1 MEKVKVTKEQAEA
14 IERWADKIQLVKAK
28 LCGFLNHGEDESI
41 AEMTDDELIEALY
54 IGYEVEPEF
63 KVGDWVILQNGKIGK
78 IEWINYS
85 KNLVSIYDC
94 EVGVVCIDDIERH
107 ATPEEIAA
115 EKERRWWAKH
125 GRDVWE
131 LRPGDLLVSD
141 IRVFKEVREVNNDSV
156 TFVYENY
163 VSMDRLK
170 LYYKVVCFAE
180 DRIDNTEKR
189 VLKGDDK

>member
-28 LCGFLNHGEDESI
+28 LFGFLNHGEDESI
-41 AEMTDDELIEALY
+41 AEMTVDELIKALY

-63 KVGDWVILQNGKIGK
+63 KVGDWVVNANGTIGK
-78 IEWINYS
+78 ITNINEFGEFEGFWE
-85 KNLVSIYDC
+85 KTEMLC
-94 EVGVVCIDDIERH
+94 EKDNFVRH

-163 VSMDRLK
+163 VAMDRLK

-180 DRIDNTEKR
+180 NRLD
-189 VLKGDDK
+189 GDFGEGN